1 MIAVSEWHLNQFI
14 VAHFLHRPPQDL
26 VVQGLALHFL
36 HGGLAGIVF
45 TIMLTVSYVH
55 NTILIGAAFGFV
67 LWILAVL
74 LMKPVTGTGFR
85 GHQLGQVSLVV
96 SLLGHLI
103 YGILL
108 GLLVGLMML

>member
-45 TIMLTVSYVH
+45 TIMLTVSHVH
-55 NTILIGAAFGFV
+55 STILIGAMFGFV

-74 LMKPVTGTGFR
+74 LMKLVTGKGFL
-85 GHQLGQVSLVV
+85 GYQLGPLSLVV
-96 SLLGHLI
+96 SLLGHLT
-103 YGILL
+103 YGLVL
-108 GLLVGLMML
+108 GLLAGLIAL